1 MMGFADLS
9 IQELATD
16 YQVGVEQVIYLC
28 DQLGITYKSPATRL
42 PLEDA
47 KAIILRLTSSN
58 NENNEKVDSQIDKL
72 LDRKTSS

>member
-16 YQVGVEQVIYLC
+16 YQVGVERVIYLC

>member
-1 MMGFADLS
+1 MGFADLS

-16 YQVGVEQVIYLC
+16 YQVGVERVIYLC
-28 DQLGITYKSPATRL
+28 DQLGISYKSPATRL

-58 NENNEKVDSQIDKL
+58 NEKNEKVDNQLNKL
-72 LDRKTSS
+72 VDRKTSS